1 MDGRDQRQLGEFI
14 QVIEFIGLLGQEF
27 ARLVEI
33 ICKAYHSLE
42 IYWNIFLKTGKAW
55 IKGRGKV
62 SWGG

>member
-33 ICKAYHSLE
+33 ICKAYAFPGNILE
-42 IYWNIFLKTGKAW
+42 HIFED
-55 IKGRGKV
+55 
-62 SWGG
+62 